1 MPVFRSYQLWYIDLL
16 FEVRFYFVSEH
27 LPDAPDKF
35 VRIVPKGIVMSP
47 IFRSL
52 SIIINLDRGVVF
64 NNIVSCVHKGI
75 A

>member
-16 FEVRFYFVSEH
+16 FEVRFYFVSGH

-47 IFRSL
+47 LFRSL
-52 SIIINLDRGVVF
+52 SIIISLDRGVVF